1 MLKIDGYFIYGFV
14 VGLVAFSLA
23 QAGVISWAAAFC
35 TMPVVTLTAYA
46 HAKLLA

>member
-14 VGLVAFSLA
+14 VGVVVFSLA
-23 QAGVISWAAAFC
+23 KAGVISWAAAFC
-35 TMPVVTLTAYA
+35 TLPMVSLTAYA